1 MYIKSINNVVGYKD
15 LPDGFCANFDEETTY
30 IIGANF
36 QRKTTVGSLFNWC
49 LTGTSLYGKEKEQV
63 ANDKIKN
70 SNVIVDM
77 TFVDNHGIEHRLI
90 RDKGKEMNLILDGK
104 EIKQEMLAQYYINK
118 DLFLVAHNPYYFYS
132 LEPKEQKELLR
143 KIVPSIAPKIAFNFL
158 TPVEQKIIGGPID
171 LIDTY
176 TDKRNEE
183 INELKNE
190 YNRNLGQLQAYE
202 KVALN
207 QEGEILKFEN
217 EQELEQLQKRYEEIS
232 MDFGASNLEDIQ
244 KSINAIDE
252 QLYEIFQIK
261 LANIKKQ
268 YAKENEKLNN
278 FCDKKSICFAC
289 RQEIKDSESKNN
301 LINFQKKELK
311 NLQKKANDLK
321 DEATRLMNRKNEK
334 LEIFEKLKTIDVEK
348 LFKEKAELK
357 ERIDLLQKEKNNII
371 IHNKEV
377 QTRQEQVREAKNK
390 IELIKTVQEEIKID
404 IEKSNLQKK
413 IANKLKVLIIEKQQ
427 EKINKYLNKVSI
439 QFSKINKTNDKVVEC
454 CDIQYEGRDYKKLS
468 KSQQVRAC
476 LELSNA
482 FNNLSRIKAPI
493 FLDDAE
499 STTDIESIPNTQ
511 MIISMV
517 IKYNP
522 LEIVY
527 DYEDVLDRKRKS
539 LDREIK
545 ERSGYLEQA
554 A

>member
-63 ANDKIKN
+63 ANDRIKN

-482 FNNLSRIKAPI
+482 FNNLSRIRAPI

-527 DYEDVLDRKRKS
+527 DYEDVLDRKKKS